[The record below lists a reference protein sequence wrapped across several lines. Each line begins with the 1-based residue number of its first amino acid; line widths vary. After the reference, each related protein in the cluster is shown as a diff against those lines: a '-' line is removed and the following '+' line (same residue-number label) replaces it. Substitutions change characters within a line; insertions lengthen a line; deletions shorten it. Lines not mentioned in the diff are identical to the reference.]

1 MRNRRRLRHTI
12 FLLALAGLLAISTGG
27 TAGTAFAATG
37 QAGGPGRVAATS
49 QLIAAEG
56 AVAWGDNSA
65 GQLGTN
71 NVVQSDTPTAVAN
84 LTGIQAIAA
93 GHRFTLALLANGTV
107 EAWGL
112 NIDGQLGD
120 GTTTASGVPVPV
132 KGLSGVTAI
141 AAGGTHSLALLANGT
156 VMAWGG
162 NLNGQLGDGTTKAS
176 DVPVPVQGLSG
187 VTAIS
192 AGSLHSMALLS
203 SGTVM
208 DWGSNQDGELGTGN
222 LTDSH
227 VPVAVHGLSG
237 VTAISAGG
245 LFSVALLDDGTV
257 RTWGD
262 NGEGQLGNRGGPGG
276 LTPVKVKKLTGVT
289 AISAGYDHVLV
300 LLPGGKVDAW
310 GDNSFGE
317 LGNPG
322 KPLGPSESDV
332 PVPVEHLPGPAT
344 AVAGGGEFSLALMSG
359 GTVEAWGDGAL
370 GQLGDGA
377 VSQSTTPLAV
387 TGLTGASALS
397 AGIDSGYASVG
408 TAGPTVTGTPL
419 SIFHTVPAPSPGT
432 VPIERGTDDV
442 SLVAASAQAASN
454 ILAVG
459 NDSNGTTNTPLAE
472 HWNGTAWRATA
483 MPVAKGK
490 VPTINGVVDLSPT
503 DGWAVGFTKSG
514 TTNHERTLIEHWN
527 GTTWTVV
534 KSPNPFGGAAGND
547 ALEAVDGVS
556 PTDVWA
562 VGQKFSFNGGGI
574 TLIFE
579 HFNGTTWT
587 AARFPVT
594 SSFEFASAVTTL
606 APSNAWVVGSFGDGG
621 TLAAHWN
628 GTRWAI
634 VRTPNPSSQAGI
646 TTLTGVAAVSPTDIY
661 ASGYQADVNDQN
673 LREPFLLH
681 WNGTAWSVVTV
692 PNTGTEGSQFLG
704 ITALSGSDV
713 WAVGATDES
722 DGSILTF
729 AERFNGTAWAIEPTP
744 DPGQQGTLV
753 SNSLLGAVS
762 PAPGVVWAVGGKQTL
777 GECCQQTLAM
787 QTSQG

>member
-1 MRNRRRLRHTI
+1 MRNRRRLRHIT
-12 FLLALAGLLAISTGG
+12 FVLAIAGLLGTSTGG
-27 TAGTAFAATG
+27 MAGAAVAAT
-37 QAGGPGRVAATS
+37 GRVAAAS
-49 QLIAAEG
+49 QAAAAKG

-71 NVVQSDTPTAVAN
+71 TVTQSDTPTAVAD
-84 LTGIQAIAA
+84 LTGIRAIAA

-120 GTTTASGVPVPV
+120 GTTTPSGVPVPV

-141 AAGGTHSLALLANGT
+141 AAGGTHSLALLSNGT
-156 VMAWGG
+156 VEAWGG
-162 NLNGQLGDGTTKAS
+162 NLDGQLGTGTTANS
-176 DVPVPVQGLSG
+176 DVPVPVPGLSG

-192 AGSLHSMALLS
+192 AGSLHSMALLPH
-203 SGTVM
+203 GTVM
-208 DWGSNQDGELGTGN
+208 DWGANFDGQLGTGN
-222 LTDSH
+222 FTDSH
-227 VPVAVHGLSG
+227 VPVAVSGLSG

-245 LFSVALLDDGTV
+245 LFSVALLKDGTI

-262 NGEGQLGNRGGPGG
+262 NGEGQLGNNGGPGG
-276 LTPVKVKKLTGVT
+276 LTPVKVKRLTGVT
-289 AISAGYDHVLV
+289 AISAGYDHVLA

-322 KPLGPSESDV
+322 KPLGPSDSPV
-332 PVPVEHLPGPAT
+332 PVPVEHLPGTAT
-344 AVAGGGEFSLALMSG
+344 AISAGGEFSLALRAD
-359 GTVEAWGDGAL
+359 GTVESWGDGAL
-370 GQLGDGA
+370 GQLGAGT

-387 TGLTGASALS
+387 TGLTGASAIS
-397 AGIDSGYASVG
+397 AGIDGGYATVG
-408 TAGPTVTGTPL
+408 TAGPAVTGTPL
-419 SIFHTVPAPSPGT
+419 SIFSTVPTPSPGT
-432 VPIERGTDDV
+432 VPIEQGTDDV
-442 SLVAASAQAASN
+442 SLAAASAQATGK

-459 NDSNGTTNTPLAE
+459 NDSSGLTNTPIGE
-472 HWNGTAWRATA
+472 HWNGTAWRAAA
-483 MPVAKGK
+483 MPVPKGK
-490 VPTINGVVDLSPT
+490 APTIRDVVDLSPT

-514 TTNHERTLIEHWN
+514 TTNVQRTLIEHWN

-534 KSPNPFGGAAGND
+534 PSPNPLGGAAGND

-562 VGQKFSFNGGGI
+562 AGEKFSSNGGGI

-587 AARFPVT
+587 VAPFPLT
-594 SSFEFASAVTTL
+594 NAFEFASAITTI
-606 APSNAWVVGSFGDGG
+606 APNDAWVVGSFGSST

-628 GTRWAI
+628 GTKWAL
-634 VRTPNPSSQAGI
+634 VPTPSPTDGPNPI
-646 TTLTGVAAVSPTDIY
+646 NNLTGVTAVSSTNVY
-661 ASGYQADVNDQN
+661 ASGYEGNVNNQN
-673 LREPFLLH
+673 FQKPYVLH
-681 WNGTAWSVVTV
+681 WNGTAWSLVTA
-692 PNTGTEGSQFLG
+692 PNAGGEGSKFLG
-704 ITALSGSDV
+704 IAALSGSDI
-713 WAVGATDES
+713 WAVGDTQET

-729 AERFNGTAWAIEPTP
+729 AEQFNGTDWAIRPTP

-753 SNSLLGAVS
+753 SNSLLGVVS
-762 PAPGVVWAVGGKQTL
+762 PAPGVVWAVGGEQTL

-787 QTSQG
+787 RTAQG